1 MSNTTDKKEYEI
13 SFVVKQKDGEAAMD
27 ALLKQHGAEVSF
39 HSPVTETRLA
49 YPIKK
54 FHQAYFGY
62 MHFIAAADAVEKLVH
77 DANLNPAILRVLVVT
92 PPVGKG
98 AQAAVRKERTE
109 RPAKKTEPA
118 APVVGGMLTNE
129 ALEEKLE
136 EILK

>member
-1 MSNTTDKKEYEI
+1 MANINDKKEYEI
-13 SFVVKQKDGEAAMD
+13 SFVVKQKDGEGVVD
-27 ALLKQHGAEVSF
+27 GLLKQHGAEVVF
-39 HSPVTETRLA
+39 RGPVTETRLS

-62 MHFIAAADAVEKLVH
+62 MHFIAAADVVEKLVH

-98 AQAAVRKERTE
+98 TQAPRKERTE
-109 RPAKKTEPA
+109 RPAKKMTETA
-118 APVVGGMLTNE
+118 APVGGILTNE